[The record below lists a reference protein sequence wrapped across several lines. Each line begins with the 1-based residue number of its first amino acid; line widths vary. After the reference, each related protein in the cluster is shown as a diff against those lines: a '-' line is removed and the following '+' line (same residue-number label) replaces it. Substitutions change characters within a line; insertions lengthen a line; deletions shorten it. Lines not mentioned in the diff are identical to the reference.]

1 MPVAGVL
8 SLGRRVQYATR
19 TRHAHSYSIG
29 QHARRSFFNSRHVKS
44 DNLPA
49 DKQLDFLRKYAVDDI
64 SHRSVAHPQLHT
76 HKGSDTRSSTWSL
89 SSDPKHDALKRIVA
103 RHLQHLATLET
114 LDDIA
119 LSLTTPEQATL
130 QSLDHNHHHVDY
142 YANILSSKDSLF
154 AARLLTASHAPPFFV
169 YHDFLA
175 RTHIRPEALRLLLDH
190 LPVWDPDAFCV
201 SHDLVTPVFERLLY
215 HCRRVW
221 PDAIPTMATWLTK
234 QLRLSDARLART
246 KDSGLNGDDNELI
259 AYLTSRYNYALRLL
273 SQPSHVS
280 PFKNIIFQE
289 AAQAT
294 ILKHMADHDP
304 AFAINRQGYRAVA
317 RVQLAAKK
325 SSSER
330 EWARLK
336 SPSWPPWKEDRTGM
350 DAHIGLDYGISRAR
364 QILLRMQE
372 AGYPLKDWDRVAM
385 IYAGWDTDRSPT
397 IQKRIFLDDLP
408 RSDIAKSLWIA
419 RIKTTRTAQQA
430 WACFLAYQD
439 EHLPLD
445 HRIYHAMFEVLIQER
460 KRVMLGSENIG
471 HEVDRDDMDPLYP
484 GDTMEIGSPPS
495 STHQLTYIRAEMPS
509 VQQLYDHMREDGKHP
524 SDDTLTLLL
533 DSAESLAEGLVYLET
548 GAQDHRIAINALL
561 HGSKD
566 YQVLHRLP
574 DNLFTAY
581 TRLLCRFP
589 HTPLDTE
596 LKMQWRYGSI
606 IKSNFDLR
614 QPLARALYLLVQQKR
629 TYLPA
634 WNCVF
639 SALARR
645 NAPTLAS
652 SWRSLHLRGEESLK
666 EQNELYDKI
675 FAFNLARQVNQTMW
689 ENDLTLDEDAFLSI
703 CIVAEH
709 AASAVHTIFREYGY
723 RQEHASEST
732 GRLITHANTMF
743 QDGPDWM
750 KEQFW
755 ILTEGAKDSKSS
767 MPRIESS
774 AVKLPHLYTI
784 PRPAMLHAYIRALGL
799 LRDYEGLK
807 ELVTWMARYRK
818 DLAKRCAMDRRGHVL
833 MRRALIALRVFL
845 EDRWE
850 LSKELEE
857 NADEEVD
864 DEITSSASA
873 ENIEEIKAL
882 VESVPR
888 WGGWPS
894 DEEVEM
900 YVEIGLDNGREE
912 QMSEA

>member
-19 TRHAHSYSIG
+19 TRHVHSCSIG
-29 QHARRSFFNSRHVKS
+29 RHARRSFFISHHVKS
-44 DNLPA
+44 DNLSA
-49 DKQLDFLRKYAVDDI
+49 DKRLDVLRKCAVDDTL
-64 SHRSVAHPQLHT
+64 HRSVARHQLRP
-76 HKGSDTRSSTWSL
+76 HKGSDRRTSTWNL

-103 RHLQHLATLET
+103 RRLDHLATVET
-114 LDDIA
+114 LDDTE
-119 LSLTTPEQATL
+119 LPLTTQEHATL
-130 QSLDHNHHHVDY
+130 ESLDCTHHHVDY
-142 YANILSSKDSLF
+142 YANILSNQDSLF

-169 YHDFLA
+169 YYDFLA
-175 RTHIRPEALRLLLDH
+175 RVHLRPEALRLLLDH
-190 LPVWDPDAFCV
+190 LPTWDPDTFRV
-201 SHDLVTPVFERLLY
+201 SHDIITPVFERLLY

-221 PDAIPTMATWLTK
+221 PDAIPTMAAWLTN
-234 QLRLSDARLART
+234 QLRLSDARLARIQ
-246 KDSGLNGDDNELI
+246 DSGLNADDNELI
-259 AYLTSRYNYALRLL
+259 SYLTSRYNHALRLL
-273 SQPSHVS
+273 SQPSHIS
-280 PFKNIIFQE
+280 PFKNTIFQE

-304 AFAINRQGYRAVA
+304 TFAINRQGYRAVT

-325 SSSER
+325 SPSER

-350 DAHIGLDYGISRAR
+350 DAHITLDYGVSRAH

-439 EHLPLD
+439 EHLPSD

-460 KRVMLGSENIG
+460 KRVMLGSKNIG
-471 HEVDRDDMDPLYP
+471 HEVDRDNMDSLYP

-509 VQQLYDHMREDGKHP
+509 VQQLYDHMREDGKYP
-524 SDDTLTLLL
+524 SDDTLAMLL

-548 GAQDHRIAINALL
+548 GAQDHRIAISALL

-566 YQVLHRLP
+566 YQDLHKLP
-574 DNLFTAY
+574 DKLFTAY

-645 NAPTLAS
+645 TAPTLAS

-675 FAFNLARQVNQTMW
+675 FAFNLTRQVSQTMW

-709 AASAVHTIFREYGY
+709 AANAVHTIFRDYGY

-732 GRLITHANTMF
+732 ARLITHADSMF
-743 QDGPDWM
+743 QHGPGWM

-755 ILTEGAKDSKSS
+755 TLTEGAKDSKSS
-767 MPRIESS
+767 SPRTESS
-774 AVKLPHLYTI
+774 AVELPQLYTV
-784 PRPAMLHAYIRALGL
+784 PRPAMLHAYVRALGL

-807 ELVTWMARYRK
+807 ELVTWMVRYRK

-850 LSKELEE
+850 LSKALEE
-857 NADEEVD
+857 DVDEEAD
-864 DEITSSASA
+864 DEVTSSASA
-873 ENIEEIKAL
+873 ETIEEIKAL
-882 VESVPR
+882 VESVQR

-900 YVEIGLDNGREE
+900 YVVSGLDNGRQE